1 MTVES
6 ANFINQLSASNP
18 ASGDPISEGDS
29 HLRLIKTVLKSQ
41 FPNLG
46 ATAASATAGQLN
58 KLGFEPGSVMFY
70 ASNTIPTTQTI
81 SGVPDWLLC
90 DGASKSTST
99 FSVLF
104 GIIGT
109 TYGGSGSNFNVP
121 DFTTWSPI
129 GVGSSFQLGIG
140 QVFSFASSGSLQQ
153 LKVKPIN
160 YIIKT

>member
-6 ANFINQLSASNP
+6 ASFINQLSSSNP
-18 ASGDPISEGDS
+18 ATGDPVSEGDS
-29 HLRLIKTVLKSQ
+29 HLRLIKSVLKSQ

-81 SGVPDWLLC
+81 SGIPDWLLC

-109 TYGGSGSNFNVP
+109 TYGGTGSNFNVP
-121 DFTTWSPI
+121 DLRTWSPV
-129 GVGSSFQLGIG
+129 GVGSSFELGIG
-140 QVFSFASSGSLQQ
+140 QVFSFAASGDSQQ
-153 LKVKPIN
+153 LKLKPLN

>member
-140 QVFSFASSGSLQQ
+140 QVFSFANSGTLQQ
-153 LKVKPIN
+153 VKVKPIN

>member
-121 DFTTWSPI
+121 DFTTWSPV

>member
-6 ANFINQLSASNP
+6 ASFINQLSPSNP

-121 DFTTWSPI
+121 DFTTWSPV

-140 QVFSFASSGSLQQ
+140 QVFSFANSGTLQQ
-153 LKVKPIN
+153 VKVKPIN

>member
-6 ANFINQLSASNP
+6 ASFINQLSPSNP

>member
-121 DFTTWSPI
+121 DFTTWSPV

-140 QVFSFASSGSLQQ
+140 QVFSFANSGTLQQ
-153 LKVKPIN
+153 VKVKPIN

>member
-6 ANFINQLSASNP
+6 ANFINQLSPSNP

-121 DFTTWSPI
+121 DLRTWTPI
-129 GVGSSFQLGIG
+129 GVGTSFELGIG

-153 LKVKPIN
+153 LKVKPLN

>member
-6 ANFINQLSASNP
+6 ASFINQLSPSNP

-140 QVFSFASSGSLQQ
+140 QVFSFANSGTLQQ
-153 LKVKPIN
+153 VKVKPIN